1 MAEDFGSI
9 ARDTE
14 RISLSDLG
22 LGRWSRVFTSGA
34 SDCCF
39 YRAVAGGGDIDPYD
53 IVIAMK
59 NYVDQRLEGGID
71 DEDGIESF
79 DASDASNRYED
90 ILKHLGGA
98 NSSNPIRDE
107 NRGGQDIDMWAACGA
122 MLQRFFAI
130 FASGM
135 EFNLWVW
142 GATASKKETYCTATC
157 WGVRSIQLWSCDMSG
172 NDCLLIFS
180 NSLYAMSHLALGCLA
195 LSDAISDW
203 QLVADAKAGG
213 KGQTLL
219 LA

>member
-14 RISLSDLG
+14 RMSLSDLG

-39 YRAVAGGGDIDPYD
+39 YRAVAGGGDIDPCD

-122 MLQRFFAI
+122 LPQLHTLLILYRDVHGSFTVSAARPTDHPIVLNQKSFLHL
-130 FASGM
+130 FSHRS
-135 EFNLWVW
+135 FL
-142 GATASKKETYCTATC
+142 T
-157 WGVRSIQLWSCDMSG
+157 GVRSLAAQRLEARCGWSSEANASCR
-172 NDCLLIFS
+172 
-180 NSLYAMSHLALGCLA
+180 
-195 LSDAISDW
+195 
-203 QLVADAKAGG
+203 
-213 KGQTLL
+213 
-219 LA
+219 